1 MRTALACALFVEP
14 DILLGD
20 ELTVHLDAKTVLW
33 LEDYLRCVLC
43 ACVYLRGACVY
54 LRGSERRWR
63 ELCVDCSLPPT
74 RTYPKTLV
82 LVSHDRAFL
91 NNVVSDVIHL
101 HNQKLEYYKCVR
113 RYTSRLLRFLA
124 CL

>member
-1 MRTALACALFVEP
+1 VRFV
-14 DILLGD
+14 
-20 ELTVHLDAKTVLW
+20 
-33 LEDYLRCVLC
+33 CV
-43 ACVYLRGACVY
+43 CVFARG
-54 LRGSERRWR
+54 R
-63 ELCVDCSLPPT
+63 EKVARLCVDCSLPPT